1 MPDEQG
7 RPHSSSALEE
17 SRKQHRLG
25 TSMPQALYEEVHC
38 KTALTRVQGMAF
50 GWSLNPYRGCTHGC
64 HYCFARSTHFYYD
77 LNADEEFSS
86 IIFVKTNIADVLRME
101 LSSPRWQRPRVVI
114 GTATDP
120 YQPIEGKYRLT
131 RAVLEAFLAFR
142 TPVSIITKSSLVVR
156 DVDLLAEIAQRLGCT
171 VNFSITTLDRSLWR
185 QLEPGTAPPLQ
196 RLRAMQRLAAAGVH
210 AGVLLAPIIPGLT
223 ATKDNLEDVARAAA
237 EHNACFLAANMLN
250 LGVGVKEHFLEYLRS
265 EFPWLLGTYRQLY
278 PGRYAPERFA
288 EPIYD
293 YVNILQQRY
302 ALDTREPSHSPEPEP
317 TQLSLNII

>member
-1 MPDEQG
+1 
-7 RPHSSSALEE
+7 
-17 SRKQHRLG
+17 
-25 TSMPQALYEEVHC
+25 MPQALYEEVHC

-77 LNADEEFSS
+77 LDADDEFSS

-171 VNFSITTLDRSLWR
+171 VNFSITTLDRTLWR

-210 AGVLLAPIIPGLT
+210 AGVLLAPYHTGPNGDERQPRRRRARRRGTQCLLPGC
-223 ATKDNLEDVARAAA
+223 ERAQPGRRRQGT
-237 EHNACFLAANMLN
+237 L
-250 LGVGVKEHFLEYLRS
+250 LGVS
-265 EFPWLLGTYRQLY
+265 Q
-278 PGRYAPERFA
+278 ERVSLA
-288 EPIYD
+288 SRHVSP
-293 YVNILQQRY
+293 
-302 ALDTREPSHSPEPEP
+302 ALSGPVCAGKIRRAD
-317 TQLSLNII
+317 L